1 MLTIYAGKTA
11 LKHIN
16 EHGFSP
22 ELFSAMFGA
31 SGGPKWFTL
40 FGLDKY
46 IFGDFF
52 KHATQPID
60 LIGSSAGAFRFAALS
75 QRDPVSAITTLANI
89 YSQTVYSKNANVAEV
104 TDKAKA
110 LLDTVYSDR
119 GIEESL
125 NNPIFK
131 PHFIVT
137 KCRGLTSYEHKIPQM
152 LGLIGSIILNRF
164 DRGLLAKQYQ
174 RFVFH
179 APNSLLKISDQYQFN
194 NQHIRLN
201 PVNYKQALLASGSIP
216 LVMQGVKFIEQAQT
230 GMYRDGGIIDY
241 HFDVELPNNKGLI
254 LYPHFNS
261 QPKPGW
267 FDKTSNR
274 QVLAKHY
281 ENVVMLCPSAKFI
294 ESLPF
299 HKIPD
304 RKDFTTME
312 PQERITYWQTV
323 LKQSERLAESFAH
336 FVDTPDIHKIIP
348 L

>member
-11 LKHIN
+11 LKQIN
-16 EHGFSP
+16 ENGFSP
-22 ELFSAMFGA
+22 ELFTAMYGA

-46 IFGDFF
+46 IFGEFL
-52 KHATQPID
+52 KNTPQTVD
-60 LIGSSAGAFRFAALS
+60 LVGSSAGAFRFAALS
-75 QRDPVSAITTLANI
+75 QGDPVSAITTLANI
-89 YSQTVYSKNANVAEV
+89 YSQTVYSKNANKTEV

-125 NNPIFK
+125 NHPIFK
-131 PHFIVT
+131 PHFVVA
-137 KCRGLTSYEHKIPQM
+137 KCRGLTHYEHKVPQL
-152 LGLIGSIILNRF
+152 LGLLGSIMLNRF
-164 DRGLLAKQYQ
+164 HRGLLSKQYQ
-174 RFVFH
+174 RFIFH
-179 APNSLLKISDQYQFN
+179 APNSQLTITDKYQFN
-194 NQHIRLN
+194 NQHISLN

-216 LVMQGVKFIEQAQT
+216 LVMQGVKFIEQAPT
-230 GMYRDGGIIDY
+230 GMYRDGGLIDY

-274 QVLAKHY
+274 HVSAKHY
-281 ENVVMLCPSAKFI
+281 ENVVMLCPSAKFV

-299 HKIPD
+299 NKIPD

-312 PQERITYWQTV
+312 PQARITYWQTV
-323 LKQSERLAESFAH
+323 LKQSELLAESFAR
-336 FVDTPDIHKIIP
+336 FVDAPDINKIIP